1 MLEDLTIG
9 SNFCQGIVEEK
20 AKLRMQ
26 KAECEDFATDCP
38 ARPTAIKRA
47 WNRTYIL

>member
-26 KAECEDFATDCP
+26 NAKC
-38 ARPTAIKRA
+38 
-47 WNRTYIL
+47 